1 MKNVMWL
8 TLPALVCFAVSGLAK
23 DKPKSDRKNKPPS
36 KVTPMPTPEIVPPGM
51 DVIKIR
57 TSSSDNPEV
66 PFYVR
71 PPSGYQPGGDAAGMK
86 HRLLLLFPFVPET
99 GLRAIQRNETLV
111 KLADAR
117 GWFVAS
123 PTLVVDFKKDAQ
135 DRKKAFYYPES
146 WSGKAV
152 VDAVEEIARKYP
164 VDGRRLFVQ
173 GLSGG
178 AQIAHRLGL
187 WCPERI
193 TAVVV
198 NASGWYED
206 PNPKASQVAWVI
218 TVGEA
223 DSRLKDTVA
232 FAEKLK
238 ACGALPLLK
247 TYIGRI
253 HEDIE
258 EANQIGAAFLFHVD
272 ELTKKDLGQPA
283 GAPQVSAY
291 NRTDHHAYVGDGRD
305 YLYFANAPQKQATLP
320 PEARFFLPD
329 DVVAECWGKKG
340 H

>member
-1 MKNVMWL
+1 MKSTIL
-8 TLPALVCFAVSGLAK
+8 FTLPALLLFAAPGLTKEKPDSGKKSKPAPKVAAK
-23 DKPKSDRKNKPPS
+23 
-36 KVTPMPTPEIVPPGM
+36 PTPEIVPPGM
-51 DVIKIR
+51 DVIKVR
-57 TSSSDNPEV
+57 TPSPDNPEV
-66 PFYVR
+66 AFYVR
-71 PPSGYQPGGDAAGMK
+71 PPSGFQSGIGTGGTK
-86 HRLLLLFPFVPET
+86 HRLLILFPFVPES
-99 GLRAIQRNETLV
+99 GLRAIARNETLV
-111 KLADAR
+111 KLADAQ

-206 PNPKASQVAWVI
+206 PGAKANQVAWAI

-223 DSRLKDTVA
+223 DSRLADTVV

-272 ELTKKDLGQPA
+272 ELTKKDLGRPVGPA
-283 GAPQVSAY
+283 QVSAY
-291 NRTDHHAYVGDGRD
+291 NRTEHHMYTGDKRD
-305 YLYFANAPQKQATLP
+305 YLFYPNTVQKQAALP

-329 DVVAECWGKKG
+329 DVVAECWGKQG